1 MSNSSQPPKLQHT
14 SLPCPTPFPRIDDV
28 IHSLHPLSPFSP
40 SAFNLSQH
48 QGLFQWVWLLASGAQ
63 SIGASTSASVL
74 PMSIQDWFPLRLTG
88 LNAFLQ
94 GTFKSLQ
101 HHSLTLCLLCG
112 PALTSI
118 HGYWKDHSLDCT
130 DLFQQSDVFAFKCTV
145 SVCHSFP
152 DKKQTSS
159 NSWLQSASAVISD
172 PKKRKPVTTSTFSPS
187 IYHEVMRLDAM
198 IQWFL
203 NVEF

>member
-1 MSNSSQPPKLQHT
+1 MYNSLQPHKLQHT

-28 IHSLHPLSPFSP
+28 IQSLHPLSPFSP

-48 QGLFQWVWLLASGAQ
+48 QGLFQWVWLLASCGQ
-63 SIGASTSASVL
+63 SIGASASASVL
-74 PMSIQDWFPLRLTG
+74 PMSIQGWFPLRLTG
-88 LNAFLQ
+88 LNTLLQ
-94 GTFKSLQ
+94 GTLKSLQ
-101 HHSLTLCLLCG
+101 HQSSTLCLLYG

-130 DLFQQSDVFAFKCTV
+130 DLCQQSDVFAFKHTI

-152 DKKQTSS
+152 AKKQTSS

-172 PKKRKPVTTSTFSPS
+172 SKKRKSVTVSTFSPS

-198 IQWFL
+198 ILVF
-203 NVEF
+203 